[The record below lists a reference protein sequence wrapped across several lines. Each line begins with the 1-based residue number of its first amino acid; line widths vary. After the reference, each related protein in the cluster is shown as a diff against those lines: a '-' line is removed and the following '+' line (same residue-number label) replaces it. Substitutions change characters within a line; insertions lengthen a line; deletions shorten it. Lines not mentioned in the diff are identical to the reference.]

1 MSASGSSNTSC
12 ATFTETP
19 RCCAAW
25 RSLSTPYT
33 TLWLFVNMTD
43 LFISLFALSAIFLT
57 PSMAQDSSP
66 MSSPTSTNDDGLPA
80 HTDEAHDGDQGK
92 SDTVSLVN
100 YYFVFLALIVCFAG
114 LAAFFM
120 YKRKKKY
127 GMIIRQSR
135 EGALQR
141 DLNTWDPIRARRR
154 YWQGRW
160 RSTDHSQ
167 EEGLNEFGEAPPPYV
182 PKTSDGESGHQNGVN
197 GPAVPLQTL
206 SREQAGL
213 KPPDYTEAHVQS
225 VAADAG
231 SPTANPT
238 NGSQEVQHPSSTQQP
253 GSHHGLAPS
262 QVPRYG

>member
-1 MSASGSSNTSC
+1 MDNLSS
-12 ATFTETP
+12 TF
-19 RCCAAW
+19 
-25 RSLSTPYT
+25 LV
-33 TLWLFVNMTD
+33 LFTI
-43 LFISLFALSAIFLT
+43 FFA
-57 PSMAQDSSP
+57 PSMAQDGSP
-66 MSSPTSTNDDGLPA
+66 MSSPTSSTTDGMPT
-80 HTDEAHDGDQGK
+80 HSDQAHDGDQGK

-100 YYFVFLALIVCFAG
+100 YYFVFLALVVCFAA
-114 LAAFFM
+114 LAAYFM

-160 RSTDHSQ
+160 RSADHSR

-182 PKTSDGESGHQNGVN
+182 PKSSEGEPGQQNVTN

-213 KPPDYTEAHVQS
+213 KPPDYTEAHVQA
-225 VAADAG
+225 VPADTG
-231 SPTANPT
+231 SSPTNPD
-238 NGSQEVQHPSSTQQP
+238 NNSREVQHPQPTQPSELQ
-253 GSHHGLAPS
+253 HEHAPS
-262 QVPRYG
+262 QAPRYG

>member
-1 MSASGSSNTSC
+1 MLNMSELCISV
-12 ATFTETP
+12 FT
-19 RCCAAW
+19 
-25 RSLSTPYT
+25 L
-33 TLWLFVNMTD
+33 L
-43 LFISLFALSAIFLT
+43 AIFLT
-57 PSMAQDSSP
+57 PSLAQDGSP
-66 MSSPTSTNDDGLPA
+66 MSSPTSTTSDALPA
-80 HTDEAHDGDQGK
+80 HTDDAHDSNQGK
-92 SDTVSLVN
+92 SDTVGLVN

-160 RSTDHSQ
+160 RSTDYSQ

-182 PKTSDGESGHQNGVN
+182 PKASEGETGLHDGAND
-197 GPAVPLQTL
+197 PAVPLQTL

-225 VAADAG
+225 VAAEVTSTPAG
-231 SPTANPT
+231 SMHS
-238 NGSQEVQHPSSTQQP
+238 SQEVQQPLSTQQP
-253 GSHHGLAPS
+253 ESRNGHAPS
-262 QVPRYG
+262 QTPRYS